1 MKINFKQPKY
11 VLPLIVLPFLCLFFY
26 VWHSSASRKT
36 AAVKAEAGI
45 RDNIGDVSS
54 DVKKKGLSDKLDA
67 FRNTYKEADGYTAV
81 NPISTEAGSGP
92 AFTSRYSAGE
102 QRRLDSIDQQMKQQF
117 GGVTSSAAV
126 RAGASYPVP
135 GTARRSSDR
144 SADDKALAAALA
156 GLSAQ
161 RRGRPPAPSALPA
174 ASGGQDPMDLFKTQ
188 MAYMDSMSKANDP
201 EYKAE
206 TARKQ
211 LVARTEALRQR
222 QTVLEVRRS
231 LDQPDDFN
239 TIMAQN
245 KENFIT
251 AVIDEEVTGYA
262 GSRIRVRLLDD
273 IYAGHVLIRKGTYL
287 YALISGFQGQR
298 VSLTVQSVLT
308 AGTILP
314 VKLEVY
320 DQDGLPGLY
329 VPASAFRDFTKDLSG
344 NSLQG
349 VTIDGGAQ
357 NGSQFLMS
365 TLDKVFQSTSSA
377 IASAIRK
384 NKAKIKYN
392 SYIFLID
399 PQAQQNALQN
409 H

>member
-11 VLPLIVLPFLCLFFY
+11 VLPLIILPFLCLFFY
-26 VWHSSASRKT
+26 VWHSSASKKATTVKT
-36 AAVKAEAGI
+36 EAGI
-45 RDNIGDVSS
+45 QDNIGDVSP

-81 NPISTEAGSGP
+81 NPISAEAGSGP

-102 QRRLDSIDQQMKQQF
+102 QRKLDSIDQQMKQQF
-117 GGVTSSAAV
+117 GGGTSLTAV
-126 RAGASYPVP
+126 RAGSSYPGP
-135 GTARRSSDR
+135 GRGDR
-144 SADDKALAAALA
+144 FNNHSADDKALAAALA
-156 GLSAQ
+156 NLTA
-161 RRGRPPAPSALPA
+161 RRSKTVVPPVLP
-174 ASGGQDPMDLFKTQ
+174 GNTREKDPMELFKTQ

-201 EYKAE
+201 QYKAE
-206 TARKQ
+206 MARKQ
-211 LVARTEALRQR
+211 AIAKSEALRNSQP
-222 QTVLEVRRS
+222 VLEVRKL

-239 TIMAQN
+239 TIMPQK

-251 AVIDEEVTGYA
+251 AIIDEEVTGYT
-262 GSRIRVRLLDD
+262 GSRIRLRLLDD

-298 VSLTVQSVLT
+298 VTLTVQSVRT
-308 AGTILP
+308 AGNILP
-314 VKLEVY
+314 VKLDVY

-329 VPASAFRDFTKDLSG
+329 VPSSAFRDFTKDLGG
-344 NSLQG
+344 NSMQG

-365 TLDKVFQSTSSA
+365 TLDKMFQSTSSA